1 MNVIM
6 SLGTLAVLAVEPEGP
21 LGALGRTWHLTR
33 GNLLITFGFTFVAGL
48 LGSIATWIIGAA
60 FLMLTPVLGLLLSNL
75 GSLLV
80 SLLVIPWS
88 AASTMVLYGELR
100 RRNDPGSTLSPAPA
114 AAAP

>member
-1 MNVIM
+1 MRAMQTEVFVA
-6 SLGTLAVLAVEPEGP
+6 S
-21 LGALGRTWHLTR
+21 RLTR

-88 AASTMVLYGELR
+88 AASTTR
-100 RRNDPGSTLSPAPA
+100 RFYPPPASVPRIA
-114 AAAP
+114 AGC